1 MTRWLASLV
10 LGLALATLAPAAES
24 PQAERVQE
32 ALQRYNAGVGA
43 LAKRDL

>member
-1 MTRWLASLV
+1 MTRWLASLG

-32 ALQRYNAGVGA
+32 ALFEREARGRA
-43 LAKRDL
+43 TRSAI